1 MSNFKNELNAAI
13 SNIDN
18 VRAEIRSY
26 LENMILKQIKDTG
39 SLNLSIIKFCNACDI
54 EYDKNIVSNVMISIA
69 EDYPDKLY
77 YSRSDLSLGLKRVI
91 K

>member
-1 MSNFKNELNAAI
+1 MSDFKRELNAVI
-13 SNIDN
+13 GNIDN
-18 VRAEIRSY
+18 VRAEIRCY

-39 SLNLSIIKFCNACDI
+39 SLNLSVIKFCNACDI
-54 EYDKNIVSNVMISIA
+54 EYDQNIVSNVMSSIA
-69 EDYPDKLY
+69 EDNPYKLY